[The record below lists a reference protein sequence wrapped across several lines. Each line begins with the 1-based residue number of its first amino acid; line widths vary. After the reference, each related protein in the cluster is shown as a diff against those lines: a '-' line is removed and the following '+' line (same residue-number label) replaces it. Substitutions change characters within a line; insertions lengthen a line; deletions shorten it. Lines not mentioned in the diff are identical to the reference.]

1 MVVFTL
7 DYPTTPV
14 FTHIILSSL
23 KFIQFYFIH
32 LEAARMNSGK
42 HQKLWQAHRPTF
54 FDVLIPCFFFNFSS
68 STKSI
73 SCPVGKRARSLTSP
87 YKTIVLNETS
97 FNSETLLLYSGN
109 MYIPRCLNMKLHKC
123 INNY

>member
-54 FDVLIPCFFFNFSS
+54 FDVLIPCFFS
-68 STKSI
+68 STF
-73 SCPVGKRARSLTSP
+73 PQVQR
-87 YKTIVLNETS
+87 VLVV
-97 FNSETLLLYSGN
+97 LLVRGQGA
-109 MYIPRCLNMKLHKC
+109 
-123 INNY
+123 